1 MQIVGVVYQGRY
13 LFVLVATTVTRGAC
27 HATVRPI
34 SFVLLISSILKLRN
48 RNTLATT
55 RAIVSALLL
64 LYATPKVHLHVAPEL
79 QEQYAVD
86 EAYRHSSH

>member
-1 MQIVGVVYQGRY
+1 MQIVGVVYEGWY
-13 LFVLVATTVTRGAC
+13 LFVLVATSVTHAAC

-34 SFVLLISSILKLRN
+34 SLVILIPAVLKLRN
-48 RNTLATT
+48 RNTLTPA

-64 LYATPKVHLHVAPEL
+64 LYAAPEVHLYVAPEL